1 MNLSNRSFSKYGNN
15 PYSSFTY
22 GNITLRAWIESLST
36 IIGDVNQNF
45 ELEIGDVVLLIYNQ
59 QNIDGQ
65 CTLCDINSDA
75 KVNVLDVIDLVYII
89 LNQE

>member
-1 MNLSNRSFSKYGNN
+1 MNFLFQCLPMNVLSSEAL
-15 PYSSFTY
+15 PYNGINFI
-22 GNITLRAWIESLST
+22 GKEKILES
-36 IIGDVNQNF
+36 INQNF

-65 CTLCDINSDA
+65 CILCDINSDD